1 MCACVCMSYVCMC
14 ACWGIFVTLM
24 AFISGQWN
32 AAKTF
37 FLLSCCSYTDTPMN
51 AHSTYIPCKKTLLF
65 LLCVHPMGSSSVL
78 IQYLHIFFFLRPR
91 KSLRCTLGR
100 VRGCRAASS
109 PLCLLTQRPPRSH
122 EREEHAAAWGAGSG
136 MQSSSRGQG
145 QPAEQLKLCPG
156 GEAESRAGGQG
167 EKVAGRGTA
176 VAGLLLWRKSCWRG
190 ACLQKAV
197 INAPPP
203 LAFRISP
210 PSLPQC
216 NNMAAR
222 KSVISNFLQT

>member
-1 MCACVCMSYVCMC
+1 ML
-14 ACWGIFVTLM
+14 TLHT
-24 AFISGQWN
+24 FP
-32 AAKTF
+32 AKK
-37 FLLSCCSYTDTPMN
+37 N
-51 AHSTYIPCKKTLLF
+51 LLF

-78 IQYLHIFFFLRPR
+78 IQYLHFFFLRPR

-109 PLCLLTQRPPRSH
+109 PLCLLPQRPPRSH

-176 VAGLLLWRKSCWRG
+176 VAGLLLWRKSCRRG
-190 ACLQKAV
+190 ACLQKQLSAS
-197 INAPPP
+197 PSSTLP
-203 LAFRISP
+203 LHSRSE
-210 PSLPQC
+210 SLHPLWHSATTWLPGNQSFPTSC
-216 NNMAAR
+216 KLKPMCSCSQGHLHYKPWPWLES
-222 KSVISNFLQT
+222 KSHFTL